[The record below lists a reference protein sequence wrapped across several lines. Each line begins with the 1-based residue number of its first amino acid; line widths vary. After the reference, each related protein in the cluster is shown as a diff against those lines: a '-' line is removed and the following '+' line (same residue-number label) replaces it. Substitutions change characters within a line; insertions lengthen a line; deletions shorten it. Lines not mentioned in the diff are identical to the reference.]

1 MKVFAKRFVWYKID
15 SVDVWLKSLLK
26 LSAIKKII
34 IIQKV
39 VYKLIVHECNIE
51 SNLCSKWMHVEVDLS
66 QTYYP

>member
-1 MKVFAKRFVWYKID
+1 MKVFEKKIVWYKIV
-15 SVDVWLKSLLK
+15 SVDVWLKSILK

-39 VYKLIVHECNIE
+39 VYKLIVHKCNIE